1 MLEKLRMIEE
11 IARDFNELTEFKK
24 ALLAYEMG
32 IRSDEITINQYDAID
47 DAIADYYSSMKCL
60 RKAAYS
66 ATTNR
71 YKTVLWIAVI
81 WKENVVLPFSQKIPP
96 RTTTG

>member
-47 DAIADYYSSMKCL
+47 DAIADYYDRDEICYFIDERIVDEYEVSV
-60 RKAAYS
+60 AYR
-66 ATTNR
+66 NG
-71 YKTVLWIAVI
+71 
-81 WKENVVLPFSQKIPP
+81 EEE
-96 RTTTG
+96 